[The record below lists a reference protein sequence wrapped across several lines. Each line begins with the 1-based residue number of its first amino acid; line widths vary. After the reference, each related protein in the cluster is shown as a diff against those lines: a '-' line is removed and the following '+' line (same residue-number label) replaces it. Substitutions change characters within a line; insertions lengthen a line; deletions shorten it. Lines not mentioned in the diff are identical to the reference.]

1 MKDLFDAKTMIMA
14 VAASLTG
21 YVFYG
26 HINLNAKVDTIETKQ
41 VQVMSEQRDL
51 WGKYNSAGET
61 ITNFM
66 INDAREKEQIKET
79 IKDVELRET
88 QRWLEYWKKKAEEK

>member
-1 MKDLFDAKTMIMA
+1 MGNIDTKTILMA
-14 VAASLTG
+14 IVGSLTA

-26 HINLNAKVDTIETKQ
+26 HINLEAKVDTIQTKQ
-41 VQVMSEQRDL
+41 NQVLSEQRDL
-51 WGKYNSAGET
+51 WGKYNDAGEM

-79 IKDVELRET
+79 IKDVELRESE
-88 QRWLEYWKKKAEEK
+88 RWLEYWKERAQSKK